1 MTEDEDTDDNDDGV
15 VDLLEHVYQLLEALD
30 HFRPLHLTRTKPM
43 LKKNLRES
51 R

>member
-1 MTEDEDTDDNDDGV
+1 MTEDEDIDDNDDGV

-30 HFRPLHLTRTKPM
+30 HFRPLHLTRTKTM

>member
-1 MTEDEDTDDNDDGV
+1 MTEDEDTDDKDDGV

-30 HFRPLHLTRTKPM
+30 HFRPLHLTRTKTM